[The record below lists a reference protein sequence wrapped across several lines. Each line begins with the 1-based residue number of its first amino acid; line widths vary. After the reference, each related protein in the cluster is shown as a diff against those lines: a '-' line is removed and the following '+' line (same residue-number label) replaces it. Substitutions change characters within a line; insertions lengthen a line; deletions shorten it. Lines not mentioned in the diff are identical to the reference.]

1 MSNNQD
7 HQAELLE
14 LGRRAKTAARQ
25 LAQLSASQK
34 NRCLEVIAD
43 RLMTEQERILAANAE
58 DLEHGREKGL
68 NNALLD
74 RLKLTPARIEEMA
87 RGLRALVGLPD
98 PIGRVDSSWLR
109 PNGLEIRR
117 VRVPIGVI
125 AIIYEARPNVTVDAA
140 GLCLKAGNAVVLR
153 GGSEAIHSNLCL
165 AAIMQAGL
173 DASGA
178 PDGAV
183 QVVPWTDHACV
194 KQLLKLDQ
202 YIDLVIPRGGESLIR
217 AVVENS
223 TIPVIKHYK
232 GVCHIYVDRA
242 ANQEMALKII
252 DNAKCQRPGTC
263 NAAEKVLVHRD
274 IAAAF
279 APRLAELFHQRQV
292 EMRGDPAFCQ
302 LVPDAKPATA
312 EDWTTEYLDLII
324 TVAVVDS
331 FDAAV
336 AHIATY
342 GSAHSDAIITQDK
355 DAAMRFTE
363 QVDSAAVYVNASTRF
378 TDGGQFGMGAEI
390 GISTDKLHARGPMGL
405 EELTTYKYVIYGSG
419 QVRQ

>member
-1 MSNNQD
+1 MKNLKSAVDKIARSGRKAALSLQSASLDDINRALHIMAEKLAAAGSAIKRENAKD
-7 HQAELLE
+7 IAAAKIKKLSPAMIDRLTISDKTLASMIRGLLEVAEL
-14 LGRRAKTAARQ
+14 
-25 LAQLSASQK
+25 SS
-34 NRCLEVIAD
+34 
-43 RLMTEQERILAANAE
+43 
-58 DLEHGREKGL
+58 
-68 NNALLD
+68 
-74 RLKLTPARIEEMA
+74 P
-87 RGLRALVGLPD
+87 VGKEYD
-98 PIGRVDSSWLR
+98 QRVR
-109 PNGLEIRR
+109 PNGLEIFKL
-117 VRVPIGVI
+117 RVPIGVVC
-125 AIIYEARPNVTVDAA
+125 IIFESRPNVTVDAA
-140 GLCLKAGNAVVLR
+140 AICLKSGNAVILR
-153 GGSEAIHSNLCL
+153 GGSEALHSNLALVKLFRSSCVEAGL
-165 AAIMQAGL
+165 PGDAVQAIPVTDRAAI
-173 DASGA
+173 
-178 PDGAV
+178 
-183 QVVPWTDHACV
+183 DH
-194 KQLLKLDQ
+194 LLKLDQ
-202 YIDLVIPRGGESLIR
+202 QIDLVIPRGGEGLIR
-217 AVVENS
+217 MVAEKS
-223 TIPVIKHYK
+223 LIPVIKHYK

-390 GISTDKLHARGPMGL
+390 GISTDRIHARGPMGL
-405 EELTTYKYVIYGSG
+405 EELTSYKYIVLGNG
-419 QVRQ
+419 QVRA

>member
-117 VRVPIGVI
+117 VRVSIGVI

-202 YIDLVIPRGGESLIR
+202 YIDLVIPR
-217 AVVENS
+217 A
-223 TIPVIKHYK
+223 
-232 GVCHIYVDRA
+232 A
-242 ANQEMALKII
+242 ANALYQKMGFKKWET
-252 DNAKCQRPGTC
+252 N
-263 NAAEKVLVHRD
+263 VYWY
-274 IAAAF
+274 
-279 APRLAELFHQRQV
+279 EL
-292 EMRGDPAFCQ
+292 
-302 LVPDAKPATA
+302 
-312 EDWTTEYLDLII
+312 
-324 TVAVVDS
+324 
-331 FDAAV
+331 
-336 AHIATY
+336 
-342 GSAHSDAIITQDK
+342 
-355 DAAMRFTE
+355 
-363 QVDSAAVYVNASTRF
+363 
-378 TDGGQFGMGAEI
+378 
-390 GISTDKLHARGPMGL
+390 
-405 EELTTYKYVIYGSG
+405 
-419 QVRQ
+419 